1 MGAGYVVSSRLGVL
15 KANVGW
21 IMTSQKSVSR
31 RLVQLDG
38 VLSPLE
44 CRLLMDRGAA
54 VGYSKQEYG
63 SRFAREA
70 RQRATEDDPS
80 LSLLLWERLHH
91 RLPRLVDVYE
101 ALVPDPP
108 LEYPLEE
115 HVAVGLNPRLRYYRY
130 EPGGRFPLHVDL
142 SYRASAQ
149 ERSFLTVILY
159 LNDDYS
165 GGQTRFG
172 SVAVQPVAGMA
183 LLFPHELRH
192 EGEAVTAGTKAV
204 LRTDVMYRVVSVGRG
219 EAA

>member
-1 MGAGYVVSSRLGVL
+1 
-15 KANVGW
+15 
-21 IMTSQKSVSR
+21 MTLQESVPR

-38 VLSPLE
+38 VLSALE
-44 CRLLMDRGAA
+44 CRLLLDRGAT

-70 RQRATEDDPS
+70 RQRATEDDPA
-80 LSLLLWERLHH
+80 LCLLLWDRLHH
-91 RLPRLVDVYE
+91 RLPRLAGLYQ
-101 ALVPDPP
+101 ALAPDPP
-108 LEYPLEE
+108 LEYPLEA

-130 EPGGRFPLHVDL
+130 NPGGRFPVHVDL

-159 LNDDYS
+159 LNDDYA

-172 SVAVQPVAGMA
+172 PVVVQQKAGMA

-192 EGEAVTAGTKAV
+192 EGEAVTAGTKVV
-204 LRTDVMYRVVSVGRG
+204 LRTDVMYRVASTPGAEV
-219 EAA
+219 A